1 MVSKAKKCAPFDRSL
16 KELLRTLN
24 GALSAPLPLY
34 PLPDDVLG
42 VIHAYLDKHITT
54 EDHESQRLHDELLNL
69 HEQKVRNNPDRH
81 ATFLACFRSLRP
93 TITGVERMLKWWEIL
108 VRPTLDSMGQA
119 KAVVAD
125 ARAIVLSVLAYDDDD
140 DPTGEKAK
148 ASAVFTDKLFEVFLE
163 KTKLLSLDRGAGF
176 KEEQKQ
182 RFVYAN
188 VEAVLLAFGKR
199 RPKVFLPPHNPRDF
213 PS

>member
-1 MVSKAKKCAPFDRSL
+1 M
-16 KELLRTLN
+16 
-24 GALSAPLPLY
+24 
-34 PLPDDVLG
+34 
-42 VIHAYLDKHITT
+42 
-54 EDHESQRLHDELLNL
+54 
-69 HEQKVRNNPDRH
+69 
-81 ATFLACFRSLRP
+81 
-93 TITGVERMLKWWEIL
+93 
-108 VRPTLDSMGQA
+108 RPTLDSMGQA

-176 KEEQKQ
+176 KEEQRQ
-182 RFVYAN
+182 RFVCAN

-199 RPKVFLPPHNPRDF
+199 RPKVFLLLCNPRHF